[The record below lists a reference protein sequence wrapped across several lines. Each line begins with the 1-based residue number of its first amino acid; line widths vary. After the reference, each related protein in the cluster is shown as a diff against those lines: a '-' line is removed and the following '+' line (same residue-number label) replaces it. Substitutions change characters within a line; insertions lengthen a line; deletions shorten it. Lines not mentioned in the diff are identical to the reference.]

1 MTVKQYREKCQARG
15 DDKFYEFMETAL
27 EIWSNDACIGYMI
40 VAAQDAG
47 LNQEQIRS
55 LVSEVKG
62 ALDALSLDEA
72 AERYRHS
79 SF

>member
-1 MTVKQYREKCQARG
+1 MTVKEYREKCLARG
-15 DDKFYEFMETAL
+15 DKNFYEFMETAL

-40 VAAQDAG
+40 VAAQDAS

-55 LVSEVKG
+55 LVSEAKG
-62 ALDALSLDEA
+62 AFDTLSLDEA